1 MSKLYAGAGKVTI
14 DPPKEYYPFPTNF
27 GMTEE
32 SRNPCHVRALA
43 LDNTEKKILF
53 VVFEMSD
60 IPSHPDL
67 MKRLSEASGYKEE
80 EIIVAVTH
88 NHSAPNDRSKMVKGA
103 DDKFAFFKEYAV
115 TQACTAVRQ
124 AVSSMRKAKIGYG
137 EIQSYCNVNRDK
149 KTAYGF
155 WVEGPAYDL
164 YSNHTLA
171 VVKITDEHDQMI
183 AAMLNFGA
191 HAVCAFCE
199 KDADGKI
206 KSSSNFPGIACEFVE
221 NHYGNDAVCIWT
233 SGAAGNQDPLLFEY
247 QYKEYEDGYVTR
259 LDYPDGT
266 GYLNMDILGTQQGAD
281 AVQCLESI
289 VTAEEDEIAL
299 ITSSVQIPARMKDPS
314 FKIPP
319 FGLRMGGR
327 GERKPGDLPVMPE
340 LPKMVPDPDRMLDV
354 AVQGIRLGHIGILLT
369 SAEIYA
375 EIGRDMMKAS
385 GLDNVFV
392 ITHIPGDGGYT
403 LDKGSADHLVFQSF
417 GAVEPGSMDEP
428 LAEKAREL
436 SQKLF
441 KN

>member
-27 GMTEE
+27 GMTDE

-67 MKRLSEASGYKEE
+67 MKRLCEASGYKEE

-171 VVKITDEHDQMI
+171 VVKITDEQDRMI

-191 HAVCAFCE
+191 HAVCAFCA
-199 KDADGKI
+199 KDTDGKI

-221 NHYGNDAVCIWT
+221 NYYGNDAVCIWT

-299 ITSSVQIPARMKDPS
+299 ITSSVQIPTRMKDPS
-314 FKIPP
+314 VWSAYGRTRREKA
-319 FGLRMGGR
+319 GRSAGDAGTAEDGAGSRQDAECGGAGDPSR
-327 GERKPGDLPVMPE
+327 PYRYSSDQRGDLRGDWQRYDESYRPGRC
-340 LPKMVPDPDRMLDV
+340 LRDHAYSRRR
-354 AVQGIRLGHIGILLT
+354 RL
-369 SAEIYA
+369 YA
-375 EIGRDMMKAS
+375 G
-385 GLDNVFV
+385 
-392 ITHIPGDGGYT
+392 
-403 LDKGSADHLVFQSF
+403 
-417 GAVEPGSMDEP
+417 
-428 LAEKAREL
+428 
-436 SQKLF
+436 
-441 KN
+441 